1 MLQLT
6 KQTSRKFYNK
16 WLYKVTIRLSGC
28 SMLRTKSL
36 EEIKNFCKNGEPDE
50 YKYSINSRA
59 FANKDFIYDL
69 VCLLENYPNN
79 IYSKRIER
87 DLIDFYTNDSSFYS
101 DLSNKFSDLVTHRFE
116 PNPETIDILN
126 ENSSRVAVKKL
137 PHNRYN
143 YKVYLLPHKM
153 KGDKEGKEKYVNW
166 LKNQN
171 PRITC
176 TKAVS
181 DWFIKTEWNWDRRY
195 VLVEDEATLLMLK
208 LRNSEVVG
216 RIYNYVVSDK

>member
-1 MLQLT
+1 
-6 KQTSRKFYNK
+6 
-16 WLYKVTIRLSGC
+16 
-28 SMLRTKSL
+28 MLRTKSL

-166 LKNQN
+166 LKNQD